1 MLTKD
6 TSLGLASRAGTI
18 LTAISVRVL
27 PEAAQAQQGKRMPL
41 ELKKSRKGAQGEAG
55 GTREW
60 GALAKRPE
68 PPRGLSCVWTA
79 VVDAGAHTRD
89 GSACA

>member
-27 PEAAQAQQGKRMPL
+27 PEATQAQQGKRMPL
-41 ELKKSRKGAQGEAG
+41 ELKKSRRHEGA
-55 GTREW
+55 
-60 GALAKRPE
+60 GALAKRLE

-89 GSACA
+89 GSVCA